1 MRALPSGSSGPST
14 SPSSRRK
21 SAPRPSS
28 GGTPRTTRPP
38 AWTPWP
44 SPPKRTTWY
53 DREQTQRFLK
63 HCQRVR
69 PQWHAFFATA
79 LRTGLR
85 QGELAALEWH
95 DLDLGDHPRVHVRRA
110 ITEGHVGS
118 PKSGLARIVPL
129 PSDLVAILKAHP
141 RRLGTE
147 LVFPARDG
155 GYLTNSCCWKRL
167 QFVQRS
173 AGMPFT
179 SVHDLRHSYASQLAM
194 AGVPLSVIQSYL
206 GHADIETTM
215 RYAHLCPRE
224 RDRYVERL
232 VVESLPET
240 RTIS

>member
-1 MRALPSGSSGPST
+1 MRALASGSSGPST

-21 SAPRPSS
+21 STPRPSS
-28 GGTPRTTRPP
+28 TVCRGQPGRPRGRPG
-38 AWTPWP
+38 
-44 SPPKRTTWY
+44 PKTTTWY

-110 ITEGHVGS
+110 ITEGHAGS

-167 QFVQRS
+167 QLVQRS

-224 RDRYVERL
+224 RDRYLERL
-232 VVESLPET
+232 VESSARLDVMEDG
-240 RTIS
+240 